1 MSRFFPDYDPLKF
14 NDTLPPYAD
23 RPFPGVCWMKPQGST
38 QAFYARLR
46 FTLNEKA
53 TIRFHVSG
61 DRWFDLRL
69 DGQFITD
76 GPECSD
82 SAHWCYSSFEEVL
95 MPGEHEFFARI
106 VMLPAKLKP
115 WNAMGGNC
123 GFFFFA
129 GRKRFV
135 IFTHALCRFASRRC
149 LRRR

>member
-38 QAFYARLR
+38 QPFYARLR
-46 FTLNEKA
+46 FTLNEKT

-82 SAHWCYSSFEEVL
+82 SAHWCYSSFEEEL
-95 MPGEHEFFARI
+95 MPGEH
-106 VMLPAKLKP
+106 
-115 WNAMGGNC
+115 
-123 GFFFFA
+123 
-129 GRKRFV
+129 
-135 IFTHALCRFASRRC
+135 
-149 LRRR
+149 

>member
-46 FTLNEKA
+46 FTLNEKT

-82 SAHWCYSSFEEVL
+82 SAHGCYSSFEEEL
-95 MPGEHEFFARI
+95 MPGEHERQSTASQ
-106 VMLPAKLKP
+106 P
-115 WNAMGGNC
+115 
-123 GFFFFA
+123 
-129 GRKRFV
+129 
-135 IFTHALCRFASRRC
+135 ASRLNSMSL
-149 LRRR
+149 LRKKNGMIPTSGTAASKELAHTPL